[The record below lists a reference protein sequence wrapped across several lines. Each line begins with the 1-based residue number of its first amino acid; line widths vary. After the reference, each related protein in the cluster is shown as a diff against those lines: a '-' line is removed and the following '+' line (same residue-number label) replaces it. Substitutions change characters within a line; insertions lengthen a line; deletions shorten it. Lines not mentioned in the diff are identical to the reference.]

1 MGQSGGPKMPSDGL
15 RFLVDTRNV
24 TSVDTGYVTDFISQ
38 TSATITSTSL
48 SGLGTTKGL
57 LLSLATSVL
66 SFANMNSLSFS
77 SLTISSWIFPL
88 SFGIGNSLGR
98 IFDKSS
104 LASPFYG
111 YLFYVNN
118 TTATKAIHYG
128 CGNFFT
134 TTGGYINNS
143 VDLNSW
149 QHFAVTHSGLNA
161 TFYKNGVSIGSST
174 NIVGATN
181 ISNMS
186 SYVGNGPLSD
196 RAFDGK
202 ISSVRVYN
210 RVLSDTEIS
219 QLYTSTK
226 SRYGL

>member
-1 MGQSGGPKMPSDGL
+1 MGQNGGPKLPLSGL
-15 RFLVDTRNV
+15 QFLVDTRNV
-24 TSVDTGYVTDFISQ
+24 ISVDTSYVTDFISK
-38 TSATITSTSL
+38 TSATITSSSL

-57 LLSLATSVL
+57 LLSLAASVL

-88 SFGIGNSLGR
+88 SFGIGNSQGR

-104 LASPFYG
+104 FASPFYG
-111 YLFYVNN
+111 YLFFVNN
-118 TTATKAIHYG
+118 TTATKAIHYA

-134 TTGGYINNS
+134 NTGGYINNS

-149 QHFAVTHSGLNA
+149 QHFAVTHSGTTA
-161 TFYKNGVSIGSST
+161 IFYKNGVSIGSST
-174 NIVGATN
+174 NIFGATN

-186 SYVGNGPLSD
+186 AYIGNSSLSD

-202 ISSVRVYN
+202 IASVRVYN
-210 RVLSDTEIS
+210 RVLSETEIS

>member
-15 RFLVDTRNV
+15 RFIVDTRNV

-48 SGLGTTKGL
+48 SGLGITKGL

-88 SFGIGNSLGR
+88 SFGIGNSQGR
-98 IFDKSS
+98 ILDKGSW
-104 LASPFYG
+104 AYPYYG
-111 YLFYVNN
+111 YMLFVNN
-118 TTATKAIHYG
+118 TTATRAIHYA
-128 CGNFFT
+128 CGNILT
-134 TTGGYINNS
+134 NTGGYLNNS

-149 QHFAVTHSGLNA
+149 QHFAVTHSGLTA

-174 NIVGATN
+174 NIIGATN
-181 ISNMS
+181 VSNMS
-186 SYVGNGPLSD
+186 ANIGNSLLSD

-210 RVLSDTEIS
+210 RVLSATEIS